1 MKRGALGLEIW
12 AGQFLELDGAAN
24 SVVGKMHATL
34 PPPPMGMHSAY
45 FPLLQGSALRWPL
58 SVMVHTSMGSGRG
71 KL

>member
-45 FPLLQGSALRWPL
+45 FPLLLGSALRWPL
-58 SVMVHTSMGSGRG
+58 PCFLVVGLFVDRYL
-71 KL
+71 K